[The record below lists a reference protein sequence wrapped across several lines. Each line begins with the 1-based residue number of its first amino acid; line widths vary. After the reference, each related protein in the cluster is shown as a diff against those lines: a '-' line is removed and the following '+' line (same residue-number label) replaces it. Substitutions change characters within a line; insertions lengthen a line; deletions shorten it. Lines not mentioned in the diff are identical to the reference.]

1 MNKNLLSYV
10 SVAEL
15 IARTFPNAEV
25 VLHDLSKPQHSVVYV
40 ANNSV
45 TGRKVGQTFHHL
57 IEKAVFAGN
66 PADGVVD
73 NYFFKKEGK
82 QIRSSSLLIRNEA
95 GELIGALCISVD
107 VTAAQQII
115 DLASGLLQGR
125 AKGEKSKS
133 DLSDSACTLP
143 AVSANFEALEK
154 EQSVQHFVN
163 NMVDSMIN
171 ELNADGK
178 KTKEDRLELIRF
190 MDERGVFLVKGSME
204 YVAGK
209 LGLSKVTLYGYLD
222 KIHGKR

>member
-95 GELIGALCISVD
+95 GELIGALCINVD

-125 AKGEKSKS
+125 AKGENSKS

-171 ELNADGK
+171 ELNRSFGTRPLHGRKRRFLSQRFDGIRGRQAR
-178 KTKEDRLELIRF
+178 TLQSYALRLFGQNSR
-190 MDERGVFLVKGSME
+190 
-204 YVAGK
+204 
-209 LGLSKVTLYGYLD
+209 
-222 KIHGKR
+222 

>member
-95 GELIGALCISVD
+95 GELIGALCINVD

-133 DLSDSACTLP
+133 DLSDSA
-143 AVSANFEALEK
+143 SK
-154 EQSVQHFVN
+154 RS
-163 NMVDSMIN
+163 
-171 ELNADGK
+171 K
-178 KTKEDRLELIRF
+178 K
-190 MDERGVFLVKGSME
+190 
-204 YVAGK
+204 
-209 LGLSKVTLYGYLD
+209 SKVFSTLS
-222 KIHGKR
+222 ITWSIP

>member
-1 MNKNLLSYV
+1 MQNTKLQSYL

-25 VLHDLSKPQHSVVYV
+25 VLHDLSMPQHSVIYV
-40 ANNSV
+40 ANGSV

-66 PADGVVD
+66 PEDGVVD
-73 NYFFKKEGK
+73 NYFFKKDDK
-82 QIRSSSLLIRNEA
+82 LIRSSSLLIRDEKH
-95 GELIGALCISVD
+95 ELIGALCINID
-107 VTAAQQII
+107 TTQATALLNLAQ
-115 DLASGLLQGR
+115 GLLHG
-125 AKGEKSKS
+125 AKNEMC
-133 DLSDSACTLP
+133 DLTQAGNAYDANDSAP
-143 AVSANFEALEK
+143 AK
-154 EQSVQHFVN
+154 EESVRQFVN
-163 NMVDSMIN
+163 NMIDSMIN
-171 ELNADGK
+171 ELNASGK
-178 KTKEDRLELIRF
+178 QSREDRLELIRF

>member
-95 GELIGALCISVD
+95 GELIGALCINVD

-125 AKGEKSKS
+125 AKGEKSMS

>member
-95 GELIGALCISVD
+95 GELIGALCINVD

-143 AVSANFEALEK
+143 AVSANFQALEK

>member
-1 MNKNLLSYV
+1 M
-10 SVAEL
+10 

-95 GELIGALCISVD
+95 GELIGALCINVD

>member
-1 MNKNLLSYV
+1 MQNTKLQSYL

-25 VLHDLSKPQHSVVYV
+25 VLHDLSMPQHSVIYV
-40 ANNSV
+40 ANGSV

-66 PADGVVD
+66 PEDGVVD
-73 NYFFKKEGK
+73 NYFFKKDDK
-82 QIRSSSLLIRNEA
+82 LIRSSSLLIRDEKH
-95 GELIGALCISVD
+95 ELIGALCINID
-107 VTAAQQII
+107 TTQAAALLN
-115 DLASGLLQGR
+115 LAQGLLHGT
-125 AKGEKSKS
+125 KNEMC
-133 DLSDSACTLP
+133 DLTQASNAYDKIDSAP
-143 AVSANFEALEK
+143 AK
-154 EQSVQHFVN
+154 EESVRQFVN
-163 NMVDSMIN
+163 NMIDSMIN
-171 ELNADGK
+171 ELNASGK
-178 KTKEDRLELIRF
+178 QSREDRLELIRF